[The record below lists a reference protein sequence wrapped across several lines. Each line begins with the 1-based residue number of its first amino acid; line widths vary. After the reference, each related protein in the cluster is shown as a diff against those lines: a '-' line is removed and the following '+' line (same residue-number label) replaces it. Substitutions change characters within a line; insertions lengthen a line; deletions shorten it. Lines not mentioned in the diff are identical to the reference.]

1 MANRFPLIVDS
12 SSQEIKEL
20 VADDNLD
27 LASSGIV
34 NVTSIGA
41 TSINV
46 TGVVTATTFVG
57 ALTGTATGL
66 TGTPNIDVGIT
77 TASQLGIN
85 TTTIPTKLYVS
96 GNAASNI
103 VALGNKTENTTLDFS
118 TGNNF
123 SLTLGASIT
132 LENPTGVTTGQ
143 SGMIL
148 ILQDGTGSRTLS
160 FGSSWD
166 FPSATAPTVTATAD
180 ALSSLVYFARSTTSI
195 VTNSILGIGTLLVY
209 QMKLYLH
216 YLVVVLLLVIHM
228 RSPEA

>member
-27 LASSGIV
+27 LTNSGIV

-46 TGVVTATTFVG
+46 TGVV
-57 ALTGTATGL
+57 
-66 TGTPNIDVGIT
+66 

-123 SLTLGASIT
+123 SLTLGASIV

-148 ILQDGTGSRTLS
+148 ILQDGTGSRTLA

-195 VTNSILGIGTLLVY
+195 VTNSILGIGTL
-209 QMKLYLH
+209 
-216 YLVVVLLLVIHM
+216 
-228 RSPEA
+228 

>member
-148 ILQDGTGSRTLS
+148 ILQDGTGSRTLA

-195 VTNSILGIGTLLVY
+195 VTNSILGIGTL
-209 QMKLYLH
+209 
-216 YLVVVLLLVIHM
+216 
-228 RSPEA
+228 

>member
-12 SSQEIKEL
+12 SSLTIKEL

-27 LASSGIV
+27 LANSGIV

-41 TSINV
+41 TNINV
-46 TGVVTATTFVG
+46 TGVVTATSFVG

-148 ILQDGTGSRTLS
+148 ILQDGTGSRTLA

-195 VTNSILGIGTLLVY
+195 VTNSILGIGTL
-209 QMKLYLH
+209 
-216 YLVVVLLLVIHM
+216 
-228 RSPEA
+228 

>member
-123 SLTLGASIT
+123 SLTLGASIV

-166 FPSATAPTVTATAD
+166 FPSATAPTVTATAS

-195 VTNSILGIGTLLVY
+195 VTNSILGIGTL
-209 QMKLYLH
+209 
-216 YLVVVLLLVIHM
+216 
-228 RSPEA
+228 

>member
-27 LASSGIV
+27 LTNSGIV

-148 ILQDGTGSRTLS
+148 ILQDGTGSRTLA

-195 VTNSILGIGTLLVY
+195 VTNSILGIGTL
-209 QMKLYLH
+209 
-216 YLVVVLLLVIHM
+216 
-228 RSPEA
+228 

>member
-148 ILQDGTGSRTLS
+148 ILQDVTGSRTLA

-195 VTNSILGIGTLLVY
+195 VTNSILGIGTL
-209 QMKLYLH
+209 
-216 YLVVVLLLVIHM
+216 
-228 RSPEA
+228 

>member
-12 SSQEIKEL
+12 SSQTIKEL

-148 ILQDGTGSRTLS
+148 ILQDGTGSRTLA

-195 VTNSILGIGTLLVY
+195 VTNSILGIGTL
-209 QMKLYLH
+209 
-216 YLVVVLLLVIHM
+216 
-228 RSPEA
+228 

>member
-123 SLTLGASIT
+123 SLTLGASIV

-148 ILQDGTGSRTLS
+148 ILQDGTGSRTLA

-195 VTNSILGIGTLLVY
+195 VTNSILGIGTLWVY
-209 QMKLYLH
+209 PMKLYLH
-216 YLVVVLLLVIHM
+216 YLVEVLLLVAI